1 MSKKFRNILIVVV
14 AALVI
19 GSCIFMFRISP
30 IKVKTGN
37 REMPEANG
45 STDEITQGI
54 VIDQSFENITEDIK
68 EIAVV
73 FNRLYYLDENCDVNI
88 ELLDGEQVLVSKTY
102 DADSIEGSHRTYL
115 YPNEPLSGLVGKQ
128 LTLRIY
134 SPTTWGTGLSV
145 MVQNDASN
153 STYTFGNKTKKGTIC
168 FSITG
173 KE

>member
-1 MSKKFRNILIVVV
+1 MNKRFRNILIVVAV
-14 AALVI
+14 TLVI
-19 GSCIFMFRISP
+19 GSCVFMFSISP
-30 IKVKTGN
+30 VKIKTGN

-54 VIDQSFENITEDIK
+54 VIAQSFENITEDIK

-73 FNRLYYLDENCDVNI
+73 FNRLYYLDEKCDINI
-88 ELLDGEQVLVSKTY
+88 ELLNGEQVLASKTY

-115 YPNEPLSGLVGKQ
+115 YPNEPLSDLAGKE

-145 MVQNDASN
+145 MVQNDSSN
-153 STYTFGNKTKKGTIC
+153 STYTFGNKLIKGTIC

-173 KE
+173 E